1 MPEILKILAVVLLCS
16 LPVTPML
23 GFEEHGACPA
33 NTPCPVCDPRRT
45 GTELDALRQGNVRFK
60 ANPRHVHQ
68 SVECGSRLAC
78 CQKPFAIILGCSDS
92 RVPPE
97 VVFDQGIGDLFS
109 VRVAGNVATPDALG
123 SIEYAV
129 DHLGAKLVVVM
140 GHQRCGA
147 VQAAFCPR
155 PGPHIDGIWDL
166 IRPAVASPLPSCEHH
181 VEVDDKQWDHA
192 VRENVANMVKLVTQD
207 LRGKPSRSEVKIV
220 GAYYKLEDGTVELP
234 K

>member
-1 MPEILKILAVVLLCS
+1 MSEILKILVVVFFCS
-16 LPVTPML
+16 LPVTSL
-23 GFEEHGACPA
+23 FGAEEHGACPSG
-33 NTPCPVCDPRRT
+33 PCAVCDPPRT
-45 GTELDALRQGNVRFK
+45 GTELDALREGNARFRADPK
-60 ANPRHVHQ
+60 HLHQ
-68 SVECGSRLAC
+68 SAECSSRLAC
-78 CQKPFAIILGCSDS
+78 CQKPFAIILSCSDS

-97 VVFDQGIGDLFS
+97 VVFDQGFGDLFS
-109 VRVAGNVATPDALG
+109 VRLAGNVATPAALG

-166 IRPAVASPLPSCEHH
+166 IRPAVASPFPTCEHH
-181 VEVDDKQWDHA
+181 VDIDEKQWDHA
-192 VRENVANMVKLVTQD
+192 IRENVTNMVKLVTRD
-207 LRGKPSRSEVKIV
+207 LRSEPSRSDVKIV
-220 GAYYKLEDGTVELP
+220 GAYYKLDDGTVELP

>member
-1 MPEILKILAVVLLCS
+1 MSAMFKILTVVFLCS
-16 LPVTPML
+16 LPVMALP
-23 GFEEHGACPA
+23 GSEEHGACQP
-33 NTPCPVCDPRRT
+33 NVPCPVCDPPRT
-45 GTELDALRQGNVRFK
+45 GTELETLRQGNARFRADPK
-60 ANPRHVHQ
+60 HSHQ
-68 SVECGSRLAC
+68 SVECANKLAC
-78 CQKPFAIILGCSDS
+78 CQKPFAIILSCSDS

-97 VVFDQGIGDLFS
+97 VVFDQGIGDIFS
-109 VRVAGNVATPDALG
+109 VRVAGNVATPAALG

-155 PGPHIDGIWDL
+155 PGPHLDGIWDL

-192 VRENVANMVKLVTQD
+192 VRENVANMVKVITQD

-220 GAYYKLEDGTVELP
+220 GAYYKLEDGSVELP